1 MSGFIF
7 LEHQCEF
14 HFALSS
20 TRVLRRLMW
29 KRKRSVQRRTQTSIT
44 WPRSLARRRLVERQ
58 GACHRGSPGD
68 GTARAL
74 VSSQNDGG
82 RTLLMSLSWAV
93 NRSVDL
99 DLIVRRC
106 TLGSDFGLQCT
117 GDAYLSQTQGKHFP
131 FIRHYATHSWTRSS
145 LNWATNKT
153 NSSALSREFTTRFF
167 AEMAPWIWSLWPSKA
182 AQQDAVHRT
191 CFITVSGI

>member
-1 MSGFIF
+1 MWILLRIKLNSCFKTINVKTKA
-7 LEHQCEF
+7 QCSTADTNV
-14 HFALSS
+14 HHMTALPCAQAAGRAPG
-20 TRVLRRLMW
+20 RVPPGSR
-29 KRKRSVQRRTQTSIT
+29 
-44 WPRSLARRRLVERQ
+44 
-58 GACHRGSPGD
+58 SPGD

-82 RTLLMSLSWAV
+82 RTLLMNLSWAV

-99 DLIVRRC
+99 DLIVRRW

-117 GDAYLSQTQGKHFP
+117 GDAYLSQTHGKHFP
-131 FIRHYATHSWTRSS
+131 FINYATHSWTRSS

-167 AEMAPWIWSLWPSKA
+167 AEMTPWIWSLWPSKA